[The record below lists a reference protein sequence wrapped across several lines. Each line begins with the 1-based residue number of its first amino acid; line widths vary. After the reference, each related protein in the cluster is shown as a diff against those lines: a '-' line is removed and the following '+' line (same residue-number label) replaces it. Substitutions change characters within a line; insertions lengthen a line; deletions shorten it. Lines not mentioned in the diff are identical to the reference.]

1 MSNPSDKPWTEED
14 KVNIMGFREK
24 EIMLMQV
31 QYTLLTEILKKAGI
45 SSSHLVHLIKDYGIT
60 PNWEHIPLPQ
70 GKSTNSSLIDSIS

>member
-1 MSNPSDKPWTEED
+1 MDRRGQGKPMEFKGEE
-14 KVNIMGFREK
+14 
-24 EIMLMQV
+24 EIMLMQA

-70 GKSTNSSLIDSIS
+70 GKSPIHP

>member
-1 MSNPSDKPWTEED
+1 MDRRGQGKLMEFKGEE
-14 KVNIMGFREK
+14 

-45 SSSHLVHLIKDYGIT
+45 SSSHLVHLIKDHGIT

-70 GKSTNSSLIDSIS
+70 GKSPIDP